1 MTSCWL
7 SIKVSCGVDILWSRA
22 RRGCCLQC
30 QEARYVSFS
39 FSCSAEI
46 RNNNYPSLTHPL
58 TPCLHHSIG
67 TQSSLTHLNTHSILT
82 NLLTHSITA
91 LTTYHPSLTHSL
103 THSPNSYHSIGT
115 HSLSHHSLTLSIP
128 THSLPTYSLTQSLLP
143 QSSLTQFIALTT
155 YHPSLTH
162 SIHITPLALTH
173 SVPTHS
179 LLTHLLNLCL
189 LNPHSLNL

>member
-39 FSCSAEI
+39 FSCSTEI

-91 LTTYHPSLTHSL
+91 LTTYHPSLTLSLNSYHSICTHSL
-103 THSPNSYHSIGT
+103 THSVIT
-115 HSLSHHSLTLSIP
+115 HSIP
-128 THSLPTYSLTQSLLP
+128 THSLLTFS
-143 QSSLTQFIALTT
+143 
-155 YHPSLTH
+155 
-162 SIHITPLALTH
+162 
-173 SVPTHS
+173 
-179 LLTHLLNLCL
+179 LNLYS